1 MEIKVLGIC
10 GSPIRRGNTELFL
23 REALK
28 SVEQDPEVKAE
39 IIPLAKKKIGGC
51 MHCNFCINKQSQG
64 NFCSQK
70 DDMTQIYPRII
81 EADLHLWASPVYIG
95 RLSGHLANFIDRLR
109 AVSGVA
115 KYYRNS
121 LKDKVGCAMAVVWL
135 RDCGA
140 EPTLM
145 SITWS
150 FFHLGLI
157 PVGAFMNGP
166 FGAVGHSSIGGF
178 GVTDKEEKLLVLKD
192 EYGLRQARALVRRGV
207 QIAKRLK
214 AGSEA
219 LKR

>member
-28 SVEQDPEVKAE
+28 AVEKDPEVKGE

-51 MHCNFCINKQSQG
+51 MHCNYCVTRQSEG
-64 NFCSQK
+64 KFCSQK
-70 DDMTQIYPRII
+70 DDMTEIYPRII

-115 KYYRNS
+115 KYYRS
-121 LKDKVGCAMAVVWL
+121 ALKEKPGCALAVVWL

-150 FFHLGLI
+150 FFHLGMI

-166 FGAVGHSSIGGF
+166 FGAVGHSSLSGLG
-178 GVTDKEEKLLVLKD
+178 TPDKVDRQLVLKD
-192 EYGLRQARALVRRGV
+192 EYGLRSARFLVRRGV
-207 QIAKRLK
+207 ELAKKLK

>member
-1 MEIKVLGIC
+1 MLGIC

-23 REALK
+23 REALNAVGK
-28 SVEQDPEVKAE
+28 DPEVKME
-39 IIPLAKKKIGGC
+39 IISLAKKKIGGC
-51 MHCNFCINKQSQG
+51 MHCNFCVTRQSEG
-64 NFCSQK
+64 KFCSQK
-70 DDMTQIYPRII
+70 DDMTEIYPRVV

-115 KYYRNS
+115 KYYRS
-121 LKDKVGCAMAVVWL
+121 ALKDKPGCALAVVWL

-150 FFHLGLI
+150 FFHLGMI

-166 FGAVGHSSIGGF
+166 FGAVGHSSLGGL
-178 GVTDKEEKLLVLKD
+178 GAPDKADRQLVLKD
-192 EYGLRQARALVRRGV
+192 EHGLRAARFLIRRGV
-207 QIAKRLK
+207 DLAKKLK

-219 LKR
+219 LKS

>member
-28 SVEQDPEVKAE
+28 SVGKDPEVKTE
-39 IIPLAKKKIGGC
+39 IISLAKKKIGGC
-51 MHCNFCINKQSQG
+51 QHCNFCITKQTKEK
-64 NFCSQK
+64 FCSQK
-70 DDMTQIYPRII
+70 DDMAEIYPRII

-115 KYYRNS
+115 KCYRNA
-121 LKDKVGCAMAVVWL
+121 LKDKVGGAMAVVWL

-157 PVGAFMNGP
+157 PVGAFMKGP
-166 FGAVGHSSIGGF
+166 FGAVGHSSIDGL
-178 GVTDKEEKLLVLKD
+178 GVPEKGESHLALKDDYGLKAARTLVL
-192 EYGLRQARALVRRGV
+192 RGV
-207 QIAKRLK
+207 EIARKLK
-214 AGSEA
+214 AGERA
-219 LKR
+219 LNG